1 MISAFTSFLLSLGLS
16 EPIAGIVSFWIYDSL
31 KILTLMAILF
41 FGLNYL
47 RTYLTP
53 QRISESLDRHKAFQ
67 YPLASVFG
75 TLSPFCS
82 CSTIPLFLG
91 FLRAGVSIGPT
102 LTFLLTSPI
111 VNLVAVPIL
120 LTAFGWKIT
129 ALYTGVGLSISM
141 IAGFSMEKLGFEKD
155 IERGETVET
164 EIENRRR
171 EAYRDTYDQM
181 KRFTPYVLVGTA
193 LGSLIHGYLPTDLL
207 QKYSNTV
214 WAVPLAVILAVP
226 VYTNIFAVIPVVES
240 LMAKGLPVSVSVTFM
255 MAAAGL
261 SLPEFIMLKEVMDNK
276 MLATMIGI
284 VTVAIILTGYMIAT
298 IPGL

>member
-1 MISAFTSFLLSLGLS
+1 MTPPISSFLLSLGIPES
-16 EPIAGIVSFWIYDSL
+16 VAGVVSFWIHDSV
-31 KILTLMAILF
+31 KILALMSVLF

-53 QRISESLDRHKAFQ
+53 RKISEYLDRHKTVQ
-67 YPLASVFG
+67 YPLASFFG

-82 CSTIPLFLG
+82 CSTIPLFMG

-111 VNLVAVPIL
+111 VNLVAIPIL
-120 LTAFGWKIT
+120 WTAFGWKIT
-129 ALYTGVGLSISM
+129 LLYTVVGLTISM
-141 IAGFSMEKLGFEKD
+141 IAGYSLEKLGFEKN
-155 IERGETVET
+155 IERGNVAET
-164 EIENRRR
+164 EVDNRWK

-193 LGSLIHGYLPTDLL
+193 LGALIHGYLPTDLL
-207 QKYSNTV
+207 RRYASTV
-214 WAVPLAVILAVP
+214 WAVPVAVLLAVP

-240 LMAKGLPVSVSVTFM
+240 LMAKGLPVSVAVTFM

-261 SLPEFIMLKEVMDNK
+261 SLPEFVMLKDVMDNR
-276 MLATMIGI
+276 MLATLIGV
-284 VTVAIILTGYMIAT
+284 VTAAIILTGYLIS
-298 IPGL
+298 IFPGI

>member
-1 MISAFTSFLLSLGLS
+1 MISALSSFFLSLGLS
-16 EPIAGIVSFWIYDSL
+16 ESIAGIVSFWIYDSL
-31 KILTLMAILF
+31 KILALMAILF

-67 YPLASVFG
+67 YPLASFFG

-111 VNLVAVPIL
+111 VNLVAIPIL
-120 LTAFGWKIT
+120 LAAFGWKIT
-129 ALYTGVGLSISM
+129 LLYTFVGLSISM
-141 IAGFSMEKLGFEKD
+141 IAGFSLEKLGFEKD
-155 IERGETVET
+155 IDRGGTVET
-164 EIENRRR
+164 DVGNRWKK
-171 EAYRDTYDQM
+171 AYRDTYDQM
-181 KRFTPYVLVGTA
+181 KRFTPYVLIGTA
-193 LGSLIHGYLPTDLL
+193 LGAVIHGYLPTDLL

-276 MLATMIGI
+276 MLGTLIGV
-284 VTVAIILTGYMIAT
+284 VTVAIILTGYMIAA